1 MSTQNEKTAPT
12 AGTPKAEAEARA
24 RRQLLKGG
32 AVAGLAGA
40 SVVGLGRNAWAG
52 GKKGGSAGA
61 SAGHS

>member
-1 MSTQNEKTAPT
+1 MSTQTKNAEPT
-12 AGTPKAEAEARA
+12 AGTPKTEAEAQA

-32 AVAGLAGA
+32 AAAGLAGA

-52 GKKGGSAGA
+52 RKKGGSAGA